1 MLDQPPPKA
10 DNISGVYTRAHTCH
24 SGLSKHTHVISTY
37 FYLYVLRYFSTHI
50 SVGEKPQLS
59 HIEIQAVQ
67 LFETKKEV
75 VKTDQTI
82 GCNSA
87 YPHFVEISISLL

>member
-1 MLDQPPPKA
+1 MLGQPPPKA
-10 DNISGVYTRAHTCH
+10 DNISGLYTRAHTCH
-24 SGLSKHTHVISTY
+24 SGISKHTHVISTY
-37 FYLYVLRYFSTHI
+37 LYLYVQRYVCTNF

-59 HIEIQAVQ
+59 HIETQAVP

-75 VKTDQTI
+75 VKTDQPI
-82 GCNSA
+82 GCNSS